1 MATVYLAQDLRHHRQ
16 VAIKVLREDLGASI
30 GPERFQREI
39 EIAARLHHPHIL
51 PLYDSGVADR
61 LLFYVMPYVAGESLR
76 DRLARE
82 GELPI
87 TDTIKILREVA
98 DALAKAHGAGVVHRD
113 IKPDNVMLA
122 DRHALVADFG
132 VAKAVSEATQ
142 AGGITTVGVAL
153 GTPAYMAPEQAA
165 ADPNTDHRADIYAF
179 GVLAYEMLN
188 GEPPFTGKTA
198 QAVLAAHLTEAPAP
212 VTRRRPSVPPPLAE
226 LVMRCLEKKAADR
239 WQTAD
244 EIVLRLEAMGTP
256 SGGMEP
262 TRAMAASRAGAGG
275 TMRRWLIA
283 AGVLVIAAVGA
294 WAALRPSGGASL
306 DPDLVA
312 VLPFR
317 INTTGAD
324 LGYLREGMVDLMATF
339 LTGDRGT
346 ARSVEP
352 SSVIAEWKKAS
363 GGTGNDLTE
372 AESEALARIL
382 GAGMVMSGSIVGDE
396 SKLVIRASLTE
407 IGFRG
412 KAYQA
417 NVEGPAVQMNSLL
430 GQLVGQLLTLASGMT
445 VEESRGVLTT
455 SLPALRAYLSGQ
467 AEYRRG
473 AFPEAVNRFTEA
485 LQADSNFALAGLGL
499 VSANGWAGTATG
511 EMFDLA
517 TRAAW
522 NNREAL
528 GPKDRAVILAAL
540 GPNGTEPSSL
550 RQELQVRL
558 EATTVAADRS
568 IVWYMLGDVYMHDG
582 LYLGEPNW
590 AERAE
595 SALRQSLARDSLEAG
610 VIGHLMLLAM
620 NRGDSV
626 EVSRLYALFD
636 RAAGQNDDRMHID
649 FIVASFRGDSAAAS
663 SLLDRVHASSYGPD
677 LSSSATFAISLAPQI
692 LPGLRRWADTLLRPA
707 ATQPGGTGFVALT
720 AAMMA
725 WDAGQPS
732 AAARY
737 LPQFPP
743 SQDGLLLAAAL
754 FGDGDSATAASIADR
769 LRSSGES
776 PVMPPGN
783 LCGLALWD
791 LSQGRTGGVAGAIQ
805 RLRALPTPRNPAL
818 PPTGRELCADVL
830 SATLA
835 QQAGAS
841 DAAAQIDALDRVL
854 GQGPS
859 RNITWENLAVARLL
873 EERGE
878 YARAAKAASRH
889 RVYYLYPAFLA
900 THWYETARLSEL
912 AGERQAA
919 IDNYS
924 KFITL
929 RKNSEPSLQPKLEAA
944 KQALARLVGE
954 KN

>member
-87 TDTIKILREVA
+87 TDAIKILREVA
-98 DALAKAHGAGVVHRD
+98 DALAKAHGVGVVHRD
-113 IKPDNVMLA
+113 IKPDNIMLA

-188 GEPPFTGKTA
+188 GAPPFVGKTA

-212 VTRRRPSVPPPLAE
+212 VTQRRPSVPAPLAE

-244 EIVLRLEAMGTP
+244 EIVTRLEAMGTP

-262 TRAMAASRAGAGG
+262 TRSMSASAAGPGRSTG
-275 TMRRWLIA
+275 RWLVA
-283 AGVLVIAAVGA
+283 ALVAVVVGVGGWL
-294 WAALRPSGGASL
+294 ALRPSSGPGL
-306 DPDLVA
+306 DAGLVA

-317 INTTGAD
+317 VNTTGAD
-324 LGYLREGMVDLMATF
+324 LSYLREGMVDLMATY

-352 SSVIAEWKKAS
+352 ASVIAEWQKRS
-363 GGTGNDLTE
+363 GGTGADL
-372 AESEALARIL
+372 AESEAASLARAL
-382 GAGMVMSGSIVGDE
+382 GAGMLMSGSIVGEE

-412 KAYQA
+412 KAFQA
-417 NVEGPAVQMNSLL
+417 SVEGPASEINGLL
-430 GQLVGQLLTLASGMT
+430 GQLVGQLLTLSAGMT
-445 VEESRGVLTT
+445 VEESRGVLTN

-485 LQADSNFALAGLGL
+485 LQADSTFALAGLGL
-499 VSANGWAGTATG
+499 VASNGWTGTAAP
-511 EMFDLA
+511 EMFALA
-517 TRAAW
+517 ERSAW
-522 NNREAL
+522 NGRERL

-540 GPNGTEPSSL
+540 GPNGTEPSTL
-550 RQELQVRL
+550 RAELQVRV
-558 EATTVAADRS
+558 EATTVAPDRS
-568 IVWYMLGDVYMHDG
+568 IVWYMLGDAYMHDG
-582 LYLGEPNW
+582 LYLNEPNW
-590 AERAE
+590 VQRAE

-610 VIGHLMLLAM
+610 VIQHLILLAQLR
-620 NRGDSV
+620 NDTAEV
-626 EVSRLYALFD
+626 ERTYALFERATVGGED
-636 RAAGQNDDRMHID
+636 RI
-649 FIVASFRGDSAAAS
+649 
-663 SLLDRVHASSYGPD
+663 PTD
-677 LSSSATFAISLAPQI
+677 LQMAIYRADSSAVRAFLAQAGAGVQEPNQLI
-692 LPGLRRWADTLLRPA
+692 GAAYGIMAMPSGLPVLQRWADSLYPSA
-707 ATQPGGTGFVALT
+707 VASDGGTYIAMNAAL
-720 AAMMA
+720 MA
-725 WDAGQPS
+725 LDAGQPS
-732 AAARY
+732 VANRHLGRLEGNPAVFSI
-737 LPQFPP
+737 L
-743 SQDGLLLAAAL
+743 GAL
-754 FGDGDSATAASIADR
+754 FGDGDSTTASAVAAR
-769 LRSSGES
+769 FRSAGALT
-776 PVMPPGN
+776 GN
-783 LCGLALWD
+783 ALCAVALWELARGD
-791 LSQGRTGGVAGAIQ
+791 DSRVRSAVQELRGSGTPTAGGLSPTGGRRCAAVLEATMAQRDGDARAGAMI
-805 RLRALPTPRNPAL
+805 N
-818 PPTGRELCADVL
+818 
-830 SATLA
+830 
-835 QQAGAS
+835 
-841 DAAAQIDALDRVL
+841 ALDEML
-854 GQGPS
+854 GQGPD
-859 RNITWENLAVARLL
+859 RGVTWENLALARLL
-873 EERGE
+873 ENERE
-878 YARAAKAASRH
+878 YARAARAASRY
-889 RVYYLYPAFLA
+889 RVYYLYPYFLA
-900 THWYETARLSEL
+900 SHWYETARLSEL
-912 AGERQAA
+912 AGDRQAA
-919 IDNYS
+919 IENYS
-924 KFITL
+924 RFIEL
-929 RKNSEPSLQPKLEAA
+929 RRHSEPSLQPKLDGA

-954 KN
+954 RN